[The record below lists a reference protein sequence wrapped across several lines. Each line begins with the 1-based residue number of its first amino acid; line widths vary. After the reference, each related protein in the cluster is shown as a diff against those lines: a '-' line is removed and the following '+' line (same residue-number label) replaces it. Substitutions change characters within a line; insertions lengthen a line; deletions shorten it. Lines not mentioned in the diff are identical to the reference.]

1 VKKVKQEIFTIPQA
15 AELCGVSRWTMR
27 NLVTSGKLKASRTH
41 GGHYRILG
49 KDLESFTL
57 EKKMFPY
64 SNNQTRTK
72 KILIAD
78 DDDNIRKLIG
88 EMLTRSGYEVEYASD
103 GFETGM
109 KIVEMKPHLVILD
122 LFMPKMDGFEVCRR
136 LKENKD
142 TESIKVIAISGFP
155 TKENMQRI
163 LDCGADLFLE
173 KPLDMRNFKK
183 KIDSVLAVTAE
194 QGLLSRLVH
203 TTNHR
208 IQE

>member
-1 VKKVKQEIFTIPQA
+1 
-15 AELCGVSRWTMR
+15 M
-27 NLVTSGKLKASRTH
+27 
-41 GGHYRILG
+41 
-49 KDLESFTL
+49 ESFIL
-57 EKKMFPY
+57 EKKMFPF
-64 SNNQTRTK
+64 SNNKHRQK

-78 DDDNIRKLIG
+78 DVENFRKLIG
-88 EMLTRSGYEVEYASD
+88 EMLTRSGYEVAYASD

-173 KPLDMRNFKK
+173 KPLAMRNLKK

-194 QGLLSRLVH
+194 QGLLSRLVQ
-203 TTNHR
+203 NN
-208 IQE
+208 EP